1 MSDTSYV
8 VFSGGSACN
17 SLVNAFQTIT
27 SKVSYILAISDNG
40 GSTSE
45 LLRVLGGPSIGD
57 LRSRLI
63 HLINTE
69 DSEERIAIKELL
81 NYRLSEG
88 LDENIVRDEWTE
100 IVEGRHGLWD
110 NIAIEKKETI
120 RGFLVLFNFEIL
132 KRAHKHF
139 NFRNGSVGN
148 FFLTGAR
155 VFFSSLEAAIFL
167 FASITAIR
175 EPTYVLPVINTNQ
188 TASIAALLENNEIL
202 HGQCEIS
209 HPQRKKQKDMLYH
222 LNPIDA
228 FSKLALPSS
237 PMLTIDE
244 SENEN
249 LVFDKSTI
257 DQLPA
262 PIKRIYYM
270 NEYGQE
276 IYPLPNPKILDH
288 LMISSDVVYSI
299 GSLYSSILPCLI
311 LRKVGYAIAHS
322 GSLKRKI
329 LVLNGINDRETYNHT
344 AIDFIVAITN
354 ALNES
359 QLIDARRAFYDELHS
374 PTDLAKPV
382 DCTSS
387 FRKWSSR
394 PSTSPPNH
402 IGTKRL
408 GKSKSFRMAQQ
419 EGYHNKIA
427 DPIAP
432 FPPEL
437 VPAFPP
443 STYIT
448 HLIYLTNSCKFLK
461 RQLIR
466 GLYIHCFPFFF

>member
-1 MSDTSYV
+1 
-8 VFSGGSACN
+8 
-17 SLVNAFQTIT
+17 
-27 SKVSYILAISDNG
+27 
-40 GSTSE
+40 
-45 LLRVLGGPSIGD
+45 
-57 LRSRLI
+57 
-63 HLINTE
+63 
-69 DSEERIAIKELL
+69 
-81 NYRLSEG
+81 
-88 LDENIVRDEWTE
+88 
-100 IVEGRHGLWD
+100 
-110 NIAIEKKETI
+110 
-120 RGFLVLFNFEIL
+120 LFNFEIL

-155 VFFSSLEAAIFL
+155 LFFSSLEAAIFL

-175 EPTYVLPVINTNQ
+175 EPTHVLPAINTNQ

-209 HPQRKKQKDMLYH
+209 HPPRKKQKDMLHH

-244 SENEN
+244 TENEN
-249 LVFDKSTI
+249 LIFDKSSM

-262 PIKRIYYM
+262 PIQRIYYM

-288 LMISSDVVYSI
+288 LMVSSDVVYSI
-299 GSLYSSILPCLI
+299 GSLYTSILPCLI

-329 LVLNGINDRETYNHT
+329 LVLNSVNDRETPNYT
-344 AIDFIVAITN
+344 ALDFIGAITD

-359 QLIDARRAFYDELHS
+359 QLIDARRAFYDQLNS
-374 PTDLAKPV
+374 PADMAPLTPI
-382 DCTSS
+382 DCAS
-387 FRKWSSR
+387 FCKW
-394 PSTSPPNH
+394 PPRTPTPPH
-402 IGTKRL
+402 AGTKKL
-408 GKSKSFRMAQQ
+408 GKSKSLRMAQQ
-419 EGYHNKIA
+419 EGYHNKRDVV
-427 DPIAP
+427 DPITS

-437 VPAFPP
+437 IPSFPP

-448 HLIYLTNSCKFLK
+448 HMIYLTNSCKFQPSRSIESVDSFSL
-461 RQLIR
+461 
-466 GLYIHCFPFFF
+466 FFFFFFLKY